1 MTKDQNCTLLVV
13 LIILG
18 TNFTSCGTPKIP
30 GDGFWKILHKIFVT
44 PLFIYVCTLYKLQ
57 AGVGRPPRDLTDLLQ
72 DMMTAEVT
80 GSSDLKENKEETTQ
94 PQI

>member
-1 MTKDQNCTLLVV
+1 MYLR
-13 LIILG
+13 
-18 TNFTSCGTPKIP
+18 SSYP
-30 GDGFWKILHKIFVT
+30 
-44 PLFIYVCTLYKLQ
+44 TLYTLQ